1 MASPPGLGC
10 FLAAERLQ
18 ESGGDYQAVNPS
30 GHYGAYQFSIGTWQQ
45 ACTLA
50 GLALTQWPNTRP
62 DHAPPSIQD
71 AAAGALMSLYYYQFS
86 DSWYNV
92 AEAWY
97 GGPGAVGHPDWG
109 GGPGYPNVG
118 QYADQVMA
126 KYRACGGPAGG
137 GTGNTA
143 GPSPWMGAF
152 QEGLA
157 AYYVDVIQPAGVAWR
172 SYSQYLQQY
181 IVPSPGSLI

>member
-30 GHYGAYQFSIGTWQQ
+30 GHYGAYQFSQGTWQQ
-45 ACTLA
+45 AMALA
-50 GLALTQWPNTRP
+50 GLAFSPYANMRP
-62 DHAPPSIQD
+62 DKAPPSIQD

-86 DSWYNV
+86 QSWYNV

-126 KYRACGGPAGG
+126 KYRACGGTVTVGVPGPQLG
-137 GTGNTA
+137 SPWSTQWTGNFVTYYIQVIE
-143 GPSPWMGAF
+143 PMGRVWRAASR
-152 QEGLA
+152 GL
-157 AYYVDVIQPAGVAWR
+157 P
-172 SYSQYLQQY
+172 
-181 IVPSPGSLI
+181 PGFFTPPGRV